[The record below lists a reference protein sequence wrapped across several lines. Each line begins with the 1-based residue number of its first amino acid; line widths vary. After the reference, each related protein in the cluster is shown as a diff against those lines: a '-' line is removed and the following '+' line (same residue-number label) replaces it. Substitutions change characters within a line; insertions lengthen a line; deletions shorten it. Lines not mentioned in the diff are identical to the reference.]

1 MVVLAEIKNLNF
13 KYPEEQE
20 TALLSSSLIIEEGD
34 FLVLAGS
41 SGSGKTTLL
50 RHLKKELWPIGERT
64 GEILYQGERYQDLT
78 EVQSA
83 TEIGMVFQN
92 PENQIVMDNV
102 MGELAFSLENIGCP
116 PKIIEKRIAEL
127 ISFLGFQ
134 NILEQSIHTL
144 SGGQKQLVNLA
155 SVLILQPKLLVLDEP
170 TAQLDPI
177 ATRDFLGLLKRI
189 HEELGITIVMSEHR
203 LDEVI
208 PMATRLVMME
218 DGKIIENNRPE
229 TVVGNLWQERGNALF
244 IPQVP
249 RLFLEMG
256 SSVLPFSVLEGQRN
270 LPRLQENV
278 TVAKKAD
285 NAPER
290 EPILKAKS
298 IAFQYEKNGRF
309 ILRDL
314 NFSIAKGEWVGIVG
328 KNGTGKSTFLMVLAG
343 LLNARRG
350 KVTFAGRTLNKID
363 LQERYER
370 IGYVSQNPAYHFAYD
385 TVFDEFYQRAI
396 QIKLPQPEEA
406 VQTMLQE
413 LQITHVSKRNPLDC
427 SGGEQQLVS
436 LGLVLLSKPE
446 ILLLDEPTKG
456 LDPVRKH
463 HLGELLKSLQ
473 AKGTTLVMATHDM
486 EFAAAYGTRAALLFD
501 GKILSEASVAD
512 FFSDNFFYTTSINR
526 LVRKY
531 LPQALTW
538 EDVIPHVEN
547 SKEFN

>member
-50 RHLKKELWPIGERT
+50 RHLKEELWPIGERT

-92 PENQIVMDNV
+92 PENQIVMNNV

-256 SSVLPFSVLEGQRN
+256 SSFLPFSVLEGQRN

-278 TVAKKAD
+278 TVDKKAD

-343 LLNARRG
+343 LLNAQRG

>member
-1 MVVLAEIKNLNF
+1 M
-13 KYPEEQE
+13 
-20 TALLSSSLIIEEGD
+20 
-34 FLVLAGS
+34 
-41 SGSGKTTLL
+41 
-50 RHLKKELWPIGERT
+50 
-64 GEILYQGERYQDLT
+64 
-78 EVQSA
+78 
-83 TEIGMVFQN
+83 
-92 PENQIVMDNV
+92 
-102 MGELAFSLENIGCP
+102 
-116 PKIIEKRIAEL
+116 
-127 ISFLGFQ
+127 
-134 NILEQSIHTL
+134 
-144 SGGQKQLVNLA
+144 
-155 SVLILQPKLLVLDEP
+155 
-170 TAQLDPI
+170 
-177 ATRDFLGLLKRI
+177 
-189 HEELGITIVMSEHR
+189 
-203 LDEVI
+203 
-208 PMATRLVMME
+208 
-218 DGKIIENNRPE
+218 
-229 TVVGNLWQERGNALF
+229 
-244 IPQVP
+244 
-249 RLFLEMG
+249 
-256 SSVLPFSVLEGQRN
+256 
-270 LPRLQENV
+270 
-278 TVAKKAD
+278 
-285 NAPER
+285 
-290 EPILKAKS
+290 
-298 IAFQYEKNGRF
+298 
-309 ILRDL
+309 
-314 NFSIAKGEWVGIVG
+314 
-328 KNGTGKSTFLMVLAG
+328 
-343 LLNARRG
+343 LNARRG

>member
-1 MVVLAEIKNLNF
+1 MVALAEISNLSF
-13 KYPEEQE
+13 TYPEEKKE
-20 TALLSSSLIIEEGD
+20 ALVMNSLVIEEGD

-50 RHLKKELWPIGERT
+50 RHFKKELWPIGRRT
-64 GEILYQGERYQDLT
+64 GALFYQNENYQELSDIR
-78 EVQSA
+78 SA

-102 MGELAFSLENIGCP
+102 MGELAFALENIGCP

-134 NILEQSIHTL
+134 DLLEQSIHTL

-189 HEELGITIVMSEHR
+189 HEELGITIIMSEHR

-208 PMATRLVMME
+208 PLATKLVMMDAGE
-218 DGKIIENNRPE
+218 IIENSPPKIAIQ
-229 TVVGNLWQERGNALF
+229 NLWKIAEKQLF

-256 SSVLPFSVLEGQRN
+256 SSSLPFSVLSGQRA
-270 LPRLQENV
+270 LPPLSTPENEQKNESEKRDENRFLV
-278 TVAKKAD
+278 
-285 NAPER
+285 
-290 EPILKAKS
+290 AKS

-309 ILRDL
+309 ILREL
-314 NFSIAKGEWVGIVG
+314 NFSIKKGEWIGIVG

-343 LLNARRG
+343 LLNCRRG
-350 KVTFAGRTLNKID
+350 KVTLEGKRLDKID

-385 TVFDEFYQRAI
+385 TVFDEFYQRSI
-396 QIKLPQPEEA
+396 QIKLNNPELAAKE
-406 VQTMLQE
+406 MLME
-413 LQITHVSKRNPLDC
+413 LEIEHISARNPLDC

-436 LGLVLLSKPE
+436 LGLALLSNPE

-463 HLGELLKSLQ
+463 HLGTLLKKL
-473 AKGTTLVMATHDM
+473 KEEDTTIVMATHDM

-501 GKILSEASVAD
+501 GKIISEGFVQD
-512 FFSDNFFYTTSINR
+512 FFSDNFFYTTAINR
-526 LVRKY
+526 LVRKQ
-531 LPQALTW
+531 LPRALTW
-538 EDVIPHVEN
+538 EDVIPYVK
-547 SKEFN
+547 S